1 MKFKTKKTRKV
12 WIINQYGSLPKNGI
26 GGRHRHFARELAM
39 MGHKVSYIAS
49 RVSHNTFNKAS
60 AMSAPEIEEF
70 EGFHFLRISSINY
83 KYANDKKRILNW
95 FYFAFKLLGVGKK
108 LTDNP
113 DVIIYSSP
121 SLIGFI
127 SANILAKKYNAKLI
141 FDVRDIWPLTF
152 TEIGGYSKKNPFI
165 MLLQFIEDFAYKKSD
180 YIISNLKKLNNHIK
194 IRIKKKTNFI
204 WIPNG
209 FSFIDTNDKVLA
221 DKRILSLIKKQ
232 RFSIT
237 YTGSIGKANSL
248 DTLIDAAYLIRN
260 NKNIYINIFG
270 KGRLER
276 ILKTKTKK
284 LKLNNVYFWGIV
296 PKNQIQSI
304 LKVSDACVK
313 CSKNSNLHQYGNAA
327 NKLYEYLYSE
337 RPIIHA
343 YSGNCDPVKE
353 FKAGISVQAENPL
366 LLSKAI
372 INLSLM
378 SIEQRKKMGKRG
390 KQGVKK
396 YFDYS
401 KISHKLNSIICA

>member
-1 MKFKTKKTRKV
+1 MKKINKSKII
-12 WIINQYGSLPKNGI
+12 WLINQYGSLPKTGI

-70 EGFHFLRISSINY
+70 EGFHFLRISSVNY

-108 LTDNP
+108 LEDNP

-121 SLIGFI
+121 SLIGFV
-127 SANILAKKYNAKLI
+127 SAYILAKKYNAKLI

-165 MLLQFIEDFAYKKSD
+165 MLLQFIEDFAYKKTD
-180 YIISNLKKLNNHIK
+180 HIISNLKGLNNHLK
-194 IRIKKKTNFI
+194 TRIKNKKNFT

-209 FSFIDTNDKVLA
+209 FSFTDTENKSA

-237 YTGSIGKANSL
+237 YTGTINLAKSL
-248 DTLIDAAYLIRN
+248 DTLVDAADLI
-260 NKNIYINIFG
+260 KSKKYIYINIVG
-270 KGRLER
+270 HGSLLNK
-276 ILKTKTKK
+276 LKTKVKK
-284 LKLNNVYFWGIV
+284 LKLNNVHFFEAV
-296 PKNQIQSI
+296 TKNQVQSI
-304 LKVSDACVK
+304 LKVSDACIK
-313 CSKNSNLHQYGNAA
+313 CTKNSDLYKYGTAA

-343 YSGNCDPVKE
+343 YSGNFDPVKE
-353 FKAGISVQAENPL
+353 FKAGITVPAENPL
-366 LLSKAI
+366 LLSRAI

-378 SIEQRKKMGKRG
+378 SVKKRKKMGKNG
-390 KQGVKK
+390 KQAVKK

-401 KISHKLNSIICA
+401 KISHKLNSIIYS